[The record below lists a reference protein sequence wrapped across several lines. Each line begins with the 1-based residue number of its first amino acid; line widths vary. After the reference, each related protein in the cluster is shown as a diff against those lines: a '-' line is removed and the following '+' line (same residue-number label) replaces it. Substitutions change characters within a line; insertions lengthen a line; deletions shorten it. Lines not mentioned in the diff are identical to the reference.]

1 MMIRLEARAARMAL
15 ALAGALM
22 LAACGGSAPETFDLN
37 SASVHPAQ
45 AHKLRAQLSIREP
58 IASLDLDS
66 QRIVVRTGPESLA
79 YLSGAQWS
87 DRLPALVQTRL
98 VQTFQNAHL
107 LQSVGRAGSGPPA
120 DYSLELDIRAFEL
133 DAKAVQANIDIA
145 AKIMETRSGRIVAT
159 RIFKAQAPAA
169 GTSGPQASA
178 ALDAALSNVMAQIV
192 AFASAE
198 I

>member
-1 MMIRLEARAARMAL
+1 MMSRADLRAARIASI
-15 ALAGALM
+15 LAGALM
-22 LAACGGSAPETFDLN
+22 LAACGGSTPETFDLN
-37 SASVHPAQ
+37 SAAVHPAQ
-45 AHKLRAQLSIREP
+45 AHKLRAQLAIREP

-87 DRLPALVQTRL
+87 DRLPALVQSRL
-98 VQTFQNAHL
+98 VQTFQDAHL
-107 LQSVGRAGSGPPA
+107 LQSVARAGSGPPA
-120 DYSLELDIRAFEL
+120 DYSLELDIRTFEL
-133 DAKAVQANIDIA
+133 DVKALQANVDIA
-145 AKIMETRSGRIVAT
+145 AKILESRNGRIVAT
-159 RIFKAQAPAA
+159 RIFKSQVPAA
-169 GTSGPQASA
+169 GTSGPQATA